1 MGNVP
6 RRLRGAIV
14 APEFLVVVV
23 AVYLILKPPSVVT
36 VLAAVVA
43 GGPAAVKYLAL
54 LPSGIFFWCIAEAR
68 SILLPP
74 EDTKALLQRWPRF
87 SELKARVITGLVF
100 EAVFA
105 IVAFIAWV
113 YSPTL
118 SRPLAFVVAT
128 MGVVGSVV
136 GASTFFL
143 ASVTVRAIT
152 KRACT

>member
-1 MGNVP
+1 MGNVS
-6 RRLRGAIV
+6 RRLREAIIS
-14 APEFLVVVV
+14 PEFLVVIV
-23 AVYLILKPPSVVT
+23 AVYLVLNPPAVVT
-36 VLAAVVA
+36 TLATVVA

-54 LPSGIFFWCIAEAR
+54 LPSGTFVWCIAEAR
-68 SILLPP
+68 SILLPS

-87 SELKARVITGLVF
+87 PDLKARVIMGLVF

-105 IVAFIAWV
+105 LAAFVAWV

-118 SRPLAFVVAT
+118 SVPLAFVVAT
-128 MGVVGSVV
+128 MGVVGSIV